1 MSGRSSSVFLALM
14 VLVTLGPAPAA
25 AQGTERLYQEACDG
39 GDLTACNVFG
49 LMYET
54 GQGVPHDLLRAAALY
69 QRACE
74 GGELIGCTNVGLL
87 YVTGVGLAQDS
98 ARAAG
103 FFRIACEGGDELGCG
118 LMRALAEST
127 STPVERYDKAGRVG
141 DAGTNR
147 ALSDAIV
154 ELPEL
159 GIRMISDTEGR
170 FVLADVPAGRHTV
183 RAERLGYEQLVGTV
197 EIPGNP
203 EFVMLMTPTDVDPAA
218 AGQIVGQVV
227 DENGRGLQSVEVVV
241 VGQERARALS
251 NRQGRFTLRDVEP
264 GPAAVRFALIGRAPR
279 TVALVVQ
286 PGRTAE
292 VSATMTIEPIELEPI
307 EVSIRSLTLERAGFY
322 DRARRG
328 WGRHF
333 TPGDLE
339 RIQPTYVSDIFRG
352 VPGVR
357 VSRVLDR
364 DWGYVT
370 RVISA
375 RSSSFLR
382 GPCVLPLYLDGMQ
395 VFGDDIE
402 IINAGAIAAAEVYV
416 GAGTP
421 MQ

>member
-1 MSGRSSSVFLALM
+1 
-14 VLVTLGPAPAA
+14 
-25 AQGTERLYQEACDG
+25 
-39 GDLTACNVFG
+39 
-49 LMYET
+49 
-54 GQGVPHDLLRAAALY
+54 
-69 QRACE
+69 
-74 GGELIGCTNVGLL
+74 
-87 YVTGVGLAQDS
+87 
-98 ARAAG
+98 
-103 FFRIACEGGDELGCG
+103 
-118 LMRALAEST
+118 
-127 STPVERYDKAGRVG
+127 TPVERYDKAGRVG

-147 ALSDAIV
+147 ALSDAMV

-227 DENGRGLQSVEVVV
+227 DESGRGLQSVEVVV
-241 VGQERARALS
+241 VGQERARTLS
-251 NRQGRFTLRDVEP
+251 NQQGRFTLRDVEP
-264 GPAAVRFALIGRAPR
+264 GPAAVRFALIGHAPR
-279 TVALVVQ
+279 TVAFVVQ

-292 VSATMTIEPIELEPI
+292 VSATMAIEPLELEPI
-307 EVSIRSLTLERAGFY
+307 EVSIRSLALVREGFY

-328 WGRHF
+328 WGTHF
-333 TPGDLE
+333 SPGDLE
-339 RIQPTYVSDIFRG
+339 RIQPTYVSDIFQGR

-357 VSRVLDR
+357 VSRVRDR

-370 RVISA
+370 RLISA

-382 GPCVLPLYLDGMQ
+382 GPCFLPVYLDGVQ
-395 VFGDDIE
+395 VFGNDIE
-402 IINAGAIAAAEVYV
+402 IINAGVIAAAEVYV

-421 MQ
+421 IQYGANACGAVLLWTRREN